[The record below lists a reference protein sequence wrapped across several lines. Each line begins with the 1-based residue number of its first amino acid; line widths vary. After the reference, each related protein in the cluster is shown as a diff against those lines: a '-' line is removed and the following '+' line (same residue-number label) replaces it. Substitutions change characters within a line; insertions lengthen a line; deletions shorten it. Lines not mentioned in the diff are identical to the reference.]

1 MFTCCCVTGA
11 TAMPPPDAR
20 FAAYAGAGMIFTDGS
35 VVLCGWEPRKRRP
48 GLYGIGGKAENL
60 VDHRDYRR
68 TAAREV
74 LEELYGAV
82 PSATLVDRV
91 AATFCSD
98 GANATMVGDYV
109 MVRCSFADLHRLL
122 RVVAAARPTLK
133 SPLYP
138 TRLPRSL
145 EELLFTRR
153 SSVAAEMA
161 QLCLLPVTQQVPRI
175 SSDLGG
181 DIIRLWASD
190 NPQLAG
196 SNEKESS
203 K

>member
-1 MFTCCCVTGA
+1 
-11 TAMPPPDAR
+11 
-20 FAAYAGAGMIFTDGS
+20 MIFTDGS

-48 GLYGIGGKAENL
+48 GLYGIGGKAE
-60 VDHRDYRR
+60 DEIDRRDYRQ

-82 PSATLVDRV
+82 PPGALVDRIAV
-91 AATFCSD
+91 TFCGD
-98 GANATMVGDYV
+98 VGRTTMVGDYA
-109 MVRCSFADLHRLL
+109 MIRCSFLDLRRILGM
-122 RVVAAARPTLK
+122 VAGERRFV

-138 TRLPRSL
+138 TRLPRTL
-145 EELLFTRR
+145 EELLFARK
-153 SSVAAEMA
+153 SGAATEMA

-181 DIIRLWASD
+181 DIIRLWAAD
-190 NPQLAG
+190 NG
-196 SNEKESS
+196 TSESNEKQTS

>member
-1 MFTCCCVTGA
+1 
-11 TAMPPPDAR
+11 MPPPDVR

-35 VVLCGWEPRKRRP
+35 VVLCGWEPRKRKP
-48 GLYGIGGKAENL
+48 GLYGIGGKAEDAQ
-60 VDHRDYRR
+60 DHRDYRL

-82 PSATLVDRV
+82 PSRVLIDRV
-91 AATFCSD
+91 AMTFCSD
-98 GANATMVGDYV
+98 AASATMVGGYV
-109 MVRCSFADLHRLL
+109 MIRCSFANLQGLL
-122 RVVAAARPTLK
+122 RLVSATRPALK

-138 TRLPRSL
+138 VRLPRSI
-145 EELLFTRR
+145 EELILKRQ
-153 SSVAAEMA
+153 SSAATEMA

-181 DIIRLWASD
+181 DIIRLWAADDS
-190 NPQLAG
+190 
-196 SNEKESS
+196 EKKTS